1 MLYLYVKTKQQNKT
15 KTWLIGIFFINMSL
29 ILLVLSGCSPDPVE
43 KKQTNP
49 ITMYFNSLKLLFN
62 HKHINCKPKIFFI
75 VDFTPHLCLI
85 INACFWHS
93 RVSIHQV
100 PQPLPPKVSFFL
112 QETKST
118 YFLSKRYTSK
128 SINLLKHFVIFK
140 LLFNWQK
147 NKKLTS

>member
-1 MLYLYVKTKQQNKT
+1 
-15 KTWLIGIFFINMSL
+15 
-29 ILLVLSGCSPDPVE
+29 
-43 KKQTNP
+43 
-49 ITMYFNSLKLLFN
+49 MYFNSLKLLFN
-62 HKHINCKPKIFFI
+62 HKHINCKPQIFFI

-112 QETKST
+112 QETQST

-140 LLFNWQK
+140 LLLNWQK
-147 NKKLTS
+147 KKKCHVDCKVKDLTSNDTSYNGTVGKRKFAFVLLSLFNIIYFYFYINIWK